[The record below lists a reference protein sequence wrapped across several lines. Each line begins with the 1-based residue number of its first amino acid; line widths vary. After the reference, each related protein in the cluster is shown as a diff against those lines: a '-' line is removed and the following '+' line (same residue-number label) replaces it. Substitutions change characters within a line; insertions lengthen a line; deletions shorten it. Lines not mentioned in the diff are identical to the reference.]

1 MQSNLIGI
9 NLKFVM
15 TVSLILLSSVIL
27 TQSNASAQN
36 SKRRIYAAVLSN
48 VSYTVGAKNS
58 GVGLYLGDDGG
69 AEWENIAFKNMRTFA
84 IEIFPEHG
92 DGLFYT
98 ANGNGVIVSR
108 DGGKS
113 WRVTTG
119 WEITEVL
126 EAAAVPDHPEIIYIG
141 TAYGVWK
148 STEYGENW
156 QKLTK
161 RFVNSLHIDVKDA
174 SRIYVGEEDGLV
186 ISQNAGKSFKRVK
199 NFPHAVNSIAQD
211 SANPNR
217 LYLGTEDNGLFL
229 SDNRGKSC
237 QQITAA
243 KTATIYSV
251 TVDPKNSNI
260 VFASTFADGI
270 LRSVDQGKTWQT
282 ITRGVAAVPVD
293 TVAFDPDDSATTDK
307 IFSGEFGEGTMQ
319 TTTSLDDIPVY
330 TIVFHPDDST
340 IIYAGTVNRGILRS
354 TDGGDSWAPF
364 ALDGTH
370 IWDLEIK

>member
-1 MQSNLIGI
+1 MQINLIGI
-9 NLKFVM
+9 HLKLVM

-27 TQSNASAQN
+27 TQSNASAKN
-36 SKRRIYAAVLSN
+36 SKRKIYAGVLSN

-58 GVGLYLGDDGG
+58 GVGLYLGDEGG

-84 IEIFPEHG
+84 IQIFPEHG

-98 ANGNGVIVSR
+98 ANGNGVMVSR
-108 DGGKS
+108 DSGKS

-119 WEITEVL
+119 WEITEIL

-156 QKLTK
+156 QKLTS

-199 NFPHAVNSIAQD
+199 NFSYAVNCVTQEN
-211 SANPNR
+211 ANPNR

-229 SDNRGKSC
+229 SDNKGKSW
-237 QQITAA
+237 QQITTA

-251 TVDPKNSNI
+251 TVDPRNSNI
-260 VFASTFADGI
+260 VFASTFSDGI
-270 LRSVDQGKTWQT
+270 LRSTDRGKNWQ
-282 ITRGVAAVPVD
+282 IINEGVSAVPVEKVD
-293 TVAFDPDDSATTDK
+293 FDANDSATADK
-307 IFSGEFGEGTMQ
+307 IFSGEFGEEAKQ

-330 TIVFHPDDST
+330 TIVFHPDDSA